1 MRFEPESPPVVSR
14 VNTTNSDYP
23 LKVTV
28 KDTLTFG
35 EELEAEVDLVVL
47 AVGMQPRDISGMVEM
62 MKLPVG
68 ADRFLLEVHP
78 KLRPVELANTGMLLA
93 GTCQAPMDAG
103 EACAAAQAA
112 SVKASN
118 LLTRGYVEL
127 DPFVA
132 EVDLERCTGCGD
144 CVKVCP
150 LEGTIRIEDG
160 EVKGEKSITAQVNP
174 ALCNGCGI
182 CVGACPEGALN
193 INGWTLQQYEAMV
206 DAVVGTR
213 QLSMEGE
220 GI

>member
-1 MRFEPESPPVVSR
+1 MRWAEIRCRKGGWPIFSG
-14 VNTTNSDYP
+14 
-23 LKVTV
+23 LIQMVT
-28 KDTLTFG
+28 
-35 EELEAEVDLVVL
+35 
-47 AVGMQPRDISGMVEM
+47 RRS
-62 MKLPVG
+62 
-68 ADRFLLEVHP
+68 
-78 KLRPVELANTGMLLA
+78 
-93 GTCQAPMDAG
+93 
-103 EACAAAQAA
+103 
-112 SVKASN
+112 
-118 LLTRGYVEL
+118 TRWGSL
-127 DPFVA
+127 
-132 EVDLERCTGCGD
+132 CTGCAD